1 MDINEAEAVLRVEFG
16 SKVDKLTS
24 SSELK
29 RDLIIIC

>member
-16 SKVDKLTS
+16 SKVDQLS

-29 RDLIIIC
+29 RDF